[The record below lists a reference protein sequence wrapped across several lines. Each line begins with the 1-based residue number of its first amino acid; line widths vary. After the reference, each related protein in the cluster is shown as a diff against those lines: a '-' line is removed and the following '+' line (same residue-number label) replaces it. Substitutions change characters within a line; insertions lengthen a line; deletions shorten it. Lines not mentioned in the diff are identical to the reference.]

1 MCGISG
7 ILSPRTIKTG
17 RLESITRALSHR
29 GPDGK
34 GAWRNRTRRPG
45 EPHVEL
51 GHRRLSIV
59 DLTPAGA
66 QPMTNEDGRLTIV
79 FNGEIYNH
87 KALRRELSSR
97 HPFRSRSDT
106 EVLLHGW
113 EEEGSAFLQRVDGM
127 FAFAIWDA
135 TDASLTLARD
145 RIGEKPL
152 FFAEA
157 GDEFLFASELGAL
170 TRDPAV
176 SLDLDPGA
184 LHHYLAWSV
193 IPAPRTIF
201 RGVRSLPPGRILHV
215 GDGKIEESIYWSPR
229 RAAEAPVDQG
239 EARVRLRAAL
249 EASVAARLR
258 GDVPVGAFL
267 SGGIDSTI
275 ITGLAARASDAPLRT
290 FNIGFE
296 GQSAFDERDCA
307 REAARY
313 HGTIHTEIVLDPRE
327 ALREVETLLG
337 EMDEPFADSSAVP
350 TSLLSRHT
358 RSQVKVALS
367 GDGADELFAGYW
379 KYVGESFAERY
390 ARVPPRLRRA
400 LSRLAGS
407 LPDDRR
413 SARGESLRR
422 IRKFLSRFE
431 SDPAL
436 RHVAWMQVFTPMQR
450 RDLLADGP
458 TVAAQEAEESP
469 EENLVRLYRTA
480 RSPDSLGAMLET
492 DLRHTLPSDMLTK
505 VDRMSMRHGLEVR
518 TPFLAPNVI
527 SLALA
532 MPSQWKL
539 RGRRR
544 KAILVD
550 ACADLIP
557 PSLRNRPKRG
567 FELPVAEWFRGD
579 LKALL
584 AETLSEETV
593 RRQGIFRPDAV
604 RRLLEEHQARRA
616 DHAGRLWNLLVFS
629 RWHDRVM
636 GDAHR
641 ASRAMNDPPEIRR
654 QEGGAH
660 G

>member
-7 ILSPRTIKTG
+7 ILSPRPIKTG
-17 RLESITRALSHR
+17 RLENITGALSHR
-29 GPDGK
+29 GPDGR
-34 GAWRNRTRRPG
+34 GAWRNRARRPG
-45 EPHVEL
+45 QSYVEL

-66 QPMTNEDGRLTIV
+66 QPMMSEDGRLTIV

-87 KALRRELSSR
+87 EVLRRDLASR

-106 EVLLHGW
+106 EVLLQGW
-113 EEEGSAFLQRVDGM
+113 AEEGIAFLQRVDGM

-135 TDASLTLARD
+135 ADASLTLVRD

-170 TRDPAV
+170 MRDPAV
-176 SLDLDPGA
+176 IRDIDPES
-184 LHHYLAWSV
+184 LHHYLAWSA
-193 IPAPRTIF
+193 IPAPGTIF
-201 RGVRSLPPGRILHV
+201 RGVRCLQPGRILRV
-215 GDGKIEESIYWSPR
+215 ADGKNEESIYWSPGP
-229 RAAEAPVDQG
+229 AAEVPADEE
-239 EARVRLRAAL
+239 EARLRLRATL
-249 EASVAARLR
+249 EASVLARLR

-275 ITGLAARASDAPLRT
+275 ITGLAARASGTTLHT

-313 HGTIHTEIVLDPRE
+313 HGTIHREIVLDARE
-327 ALREVETLLG
+327 ALREVEALLG
-337 EMDEPFADSSAVP
+337 EMDEPFADSSAIP

-379 KYVGESFAERY
+379 KYLGESFAGHY
-390 ARVPPRLRRA
+390 ARVPRRLRGA
-400 LSRLAGS
+400 LARLAGS

-422 IRKFLSRFE
+422 VRKFLSRFE
-431 SDPAL
+431 SDPAR
-436 RHVAWMQVFTPMQR
+436 RHVAWMQVYNAAQR
-450 RDLLADGP
+450 RDLLADGATASAREP
-458 TVAAQEAEESP
+458 EESP
-469 EENLVRLYRTA
+469 EESLIRLYRSA
-480 RSPDSLGAMLET
+480 QSPDILGAMLET
-492 DLRHTLPSDMLTK
+492 DLKHTLPSDMLTK

-518 TPFLAPNVI
+518 TPFLSSDVI
-527 SLALA
+527 SLALG

-557 PSLRNRPKRG
+557 ASLRNRPKRG
-567 FELPVAEWFRGD
+567 FELPLAEWFRGD
-579 LKALL
+579 LKPLL
-584 AETLSEETV
+584 VETLSEETL
-593 RRQGIFRPDAV
+593 RRQAIFRPDAV
-604 RRLLEEHQARRA
+604 RRLLDAHLARRA
-616 DHAGRLWNLLVFS
+616 DHAGRLWSLLVFC

-636 GDAHR
+636 GDAPC
-641 ASRAMNDPPEIRR
+641 ASGATWAPTEIRR
-654 QEGGAH
+654 EEGGAH